1 MNNINFNNLNKQF
14 EILRSNTIFN
24 NLPIMKNINLSI
36 LNKQFEILRSNTI
49 LNNLNLN
56 HKPKENLTNT
66 TDQKLIQEIT
76 SYKDNTMVTEFN
88 TKLDGLESS
97 YKEKLDKLNTDY
109 ETKFEDLNSKI
120 AALLPSALMANL
132 SSTYKQAKSN
142 YQSSN
147 LLLTKD
153 ETSGNYQYKPLSY
166 KKGTRTTFIFNKFN
180 SFLIKSIRYFVF
192 LAPLIF
198 IICINL
204 GIKFGTNINLNLADI
219 KTANDVLLRLFFNVP
234 LGIISFYGY
243 NMIRNNNNMLE
254 EYHHKEN
261 VISLYEGLIKQLK
274 TQKEEQISKKEETT
288 STDELINKL
297 HDLIINTV
305 ANNPNSKTKNSTIW
319 ENTLNI
325 ISNNILKEIMNKVKN
340 NHPKTP

>member
-1 MNNINFNNLNKQF
+1 MSAVLTFLLHPNLF
-14 EILRSNTIFN
+14 LRSF
-24 NLPIMKNINLSI
+24 
-36 LNKQFEILRSNTI
+36 
-49 LNNLNLN
+49 
-56 HKPKENLTNT
+56 
-66 TDQKLIQEIT
+66 
-76 SYKDNTMVTEFN
+76 
-88 TKLDGLESS
+88 
-97 YKEKLDKLNTDY
+97 
-109 ETKFEDLNSKI
+109 
-120 AALLPSALMANL
+120 
-132 SSTYKQAKSN
+132 
-142 YQSSN
+142 
-147 LLLTKD
+147 
-153 ETSGNYQYKPLSY
+153 
-166 KKGTRTTFIFNKFN
+166 TF
-180 SFLIKSIRYFVF
+180 LV
-192 LAPLIF
+192 L
-198 IICINL
+198 
-204 GIKFGTNINLNLADI
+204 INLNLADI

-325 ISNNILKEIMNKVKN
+325 ISNNILKETMNKVKN
-340 NHPKTP
+340 QPPKTP